1 MLETLHQARGAT
13 TIDLFGDVGAEITAA
28 KLAET
33 LRPLPPSA
41 PITLR
46 IFSYG
51 GSAIEGLAV
60 FNSLQRHQGKKTVII
75 DPLAASAASL
85 IAMAGDEILIAENAF
100 LMIHDVNAFGGGAAE
115 DHRKLAEN
123 LDQVNA
129 QYAKAYVARS
139 KKPLQEVM
147 AAMRAETWFDAELAV
162 AWGLADR
169 VIPPSEFLGKTA
181 PRLAAATHYRNTPER
196 FRQTE
201 RTTMQNQNQPA
212 PQAAPTLQASVDE
225 LEGIAGRNG
234 LGSDFILAQ
243 FKAGATREAALEAAL
258 EAVAARSPR
267 PVAPTQVIGGGYA
280 DPQALRSYMTEALV
294 ARATGRAPSEAARP
308 FAHMSLSDLAAELLE
323 RGGDRSMRYASP
335 TRRIQAA
342 LSTSDFPN
350 VLSGT
355 FNRILEQNLEIAPGA
370 ARAVC
375 AMREVPDFR
384 PGRFVQFAGFQTLE
398 KITEGGEIRHQAP
411 NERGEAYALQTF
423 ARKAQFTRPAL
434 VNDDLGAFDQARL
447 IAGAVVATEAAEFVK
462 MFATN
467 GAGWGPTLLDTVP
480 LFHATHANV
489 SAGTVGT
496 AGIGAARQVMRAQTD
511 PSGNL
516 IGASPAVLLVGPA
529 GETAAEQAIS
539 SLALATS
546 EGGRPIFSG
555 KLRLA
560 VEPRLQG
567 APWFLFAEPSQLPM
581 VAMVTLAGTG
591 GMPQITQHD
600 NSDFDGLAIKIVH
613 DFVIAPVGYV
623 GGVRVT
629 GA

>member
-1 MLETLHQARGAT
+1 MLDALPQARGAS
-13 TIDLFGDVGAEITAA
+13 TIEFFGDVGVEITAA

-33 LRPLPPSA
+33 LRTLPNA
-41 PITLR
+41 TPITLR
-46 IFSYG
+46 LFSYG
-51 GSAIEGLAV
+51 GSAIEGLAI
-60 FNSLQRHQGKKTVII
+60 FNSLQRYQGKKTII
-75 DPLAASAASL
+75 VDPLAASAASL

-100 LMIHDVNAFGGGAAE
+100 IMIHDVNAFGGGAAE

-129 QYAKAYVARS
+129 AYAKAYAARS
-139 KKPLQEVM
+139 KKPLEEVM
-147 AAMRAETWFDAELAV
+147 AAMRAETWFDAEAAV

-169 VIPPSEFLGKTA
+169 IIPPSEFLGKTA
-181 PRLAAATHYRNTPER
+181 PRLAAAAHYRNTPER

-201 RTTMQNQNQPA
+201 RNAMQNENQSVA
-212 PQAAPTLQASVDE
+212 HAAPKLQASVDQ

-258 EAVAARSPR
+258 DAVAALSPR
-267 PVAPTQVIGGGYA
+267 PVQPGYVMGGGYA
-280 DPQALRSYMTEALV
+280 DPQALRSFMIDALV

-308 FAHMSLSDLAAELLE
+308 FASMSIADMAGDMLE
-323 RGGDRSMRYASP
+323 RAGDRSMRYASP
-335 TRRIQAA
+335 ARRIQAA
-342 LSTSDFPN
+342 LTTSDFPN
-350 VLSGT
+350 VLSST

-375 AMREVPDFR
+375 ALRDVPDFR
-384 PGRFVQFAGFQTLE
+384 PGRFVQFAGFQTLGRLQ
-398 KITEGGEIRHQAP
+398 EGGEIEHQAP

-423 ARKAQFTRPAL
+423 ARQAQFTRPAL
-434 VNDDLGAFDQARL
+434 VNDDLGAFDQARI

-467 GAGWGPTLLDTVP
+467 GGGWGPTLLDNVP

-496 AGIGAARQVMRAQTD
+496 AGIGAGRQVMRAQTD

-516 IGASPAVLLVGPA
+516 IGAAPAVLLVGPA

-546 EGGRPIFSG
+546 ESGRPVFSG

-567 APWFLFAEPSQLPM
+567 APWFLMADPAQLPV
-581 VAMVTLAGTG
+581 VALVTLAGTG
-591 GMPQITQHD
+591 GRPQITQHE
-600 NSDFDGLAIKIVH
+600 NSDFDGLAYKVVH
-613 DFVIAPVGYV
+613 DFVIAPVGYI
-623 GGVRVT
+623 GGVRMT